1 MLSADIWQADY
12 LFPILLLLLL
22 VNRESRAIDLGVTYT
37 GGIPFGAGLAVQL
50 LLVR

>member
-1 MLSADIWQADY
+1 MLGADIWQADY
-12 LFPILLLLLL
+12 LFPILLLLL